1 MTEPGEGI
9 VSWKPLAFDRN
20 DLLTSYQSPPNFG
33 IMIAVPPTVPKLK
46 AKKPQG
52 RLLSRPQEERHLPF
66 RITQR
71 QVSLALMGLALVY
84 AFLSGFHT
92 LFDLDMGWHLATGRY
107 VVQHHAVPS
116 TDILSYTSPGAEWI
130 YPPFAGVFFYGIYSA
145 FGYAGLTWFCALA
158 LMTLVAL
165 LMQGYSRRESI
176 AAAVLAIIAV
186 PTLAVRMAPRPDLFS
201 HLFFAIFLI
210 QLWRFH
216 RSGAGVSG
224 VEAAHDEGATLARRA
239 RHRLW
244 ILPAVMLL
252 WVNVHPGFIAGLGI
266 LFAYLL
272 VEALEFAFPSRETT
286 LLRLRQAWPA
296 LAITLVA
303 TLMNPFGFKIFKSA
317 LGLAGLQPAATSQAG
332 LGPSI
337 RELWA
342 VPISFPS
349 LAQALDWRN
358 PGSSYWWLAVVAV
371 AVVAFAL
378 WRRQL
383 AAALLTAVALY
394 GSIQHVRYQ
403 GLFAITTVVVGS
415 TIVPEALAQPRDGSG
430 KSSAKRVG
438 FLRTLAV
445 IATGALCLVTFVR
458 IADLISSH
466 AQVVADSGTLFGPG
480 ESWWFPERAAA
491 FIRREKLPGNIWQ
504 DYNLGGFTA
513 WRLGPN
519 YGDFIDGR
527 NVDPAVW
534 TELQG
539 FISSPPDSPLWE
551 AESDRRGINIL
562 FSPLVRFNGGSPD
575 PTSLCQSHLWRPVY
589 LDEVSIVLLRNR
601 PENRPW
607 LDRFEVNCSTHQF
620 VPPTQASRREL
631 SNFYANSGI
640 ALLSLNRIDEAVET
654 LLRGEAISPDDPI
667 IHRSLAIIY
676 EARHQNGDA
685 EREYETALSLRKDEV
700 ASWFELGQS
709 YFFHGRFADARPLVS
724 TAAQLTLTPAREYL
738 LLGYIDLALHQP
750 ESSLLDFAKAEEA
763 IRYWQG
769 VQNVDPDFF
778 AQVAEGRAQAYLASG
793 EHQRAIESQQ
803 EAIRRTP
810 ENVSRWQALA
820 SIYDTA
826 GQRELAEQAR
836 QKAQA
841 LSQR

>member
-1 MTEPGEGI
+1 MRG
-9 VSWKPLAFDRN
+9 
-20 DLLTSYQSPPNFG
+20 
-33 IMIAVPPTVPKLK
+33 AVRKLK
-46 AKKPQG
+46 TKEYQGATQSNSQAK
-52 RLLSRPQEERHLPF
+52 RTSPF
-66 RITQR
+66 RLAR
-71 QVSLALMGLALVY
+71 SRKVSAVLMVIALVY
-84 AFLSGFHT
+84 AFVAGFHT
-92 LFDLDMGWHLATGRY
+92 VSDLDMGWHLATGRY

-116 TDILSYTSPGAEWI
+116 TDVLSYTSPGAEWI
-130 YPPFAGVFFYGIYSA
+130 YPPFAGVFFYGIFSA
-145 FGYAGLTWFCALA
+145 FGYSGLTWVCALA
-158 LMTLVAL
+158 LVALVAL
-165 LMQGYSRRESI
+165 LVQGYSTGERI

-201 HLFFAIFLI
+201 HLFFAIFFI

-216 RSGAGVSG
+216 QSS
-224 VEAAHDEGATLARRA
+224 AAVPRFEPEHDEGAIVLRRS

-244 ILPAVMLL
+244 ILPPVMLL
-252 WVNVHPGFIAGLGI
+252 WVNVHPGFVAGLGV

-272 VEALEFAFPSRETT
+272 VEALELASPSRATA
-286 LLRLRQAWPA
+286 LLRLHQAWPA
-296 LAITLVA
+296 LALTLVA
-303 TLMNPFGFKIFKSA
+303 TLMNPFGLKIFKSA
-317 LGLAGLQPAATSQAG
+317 LGLAGLQPTLTNQAG
-332 LGPSI
+332 KGPSI

-342 VPISFPS
+342 VPISLPS
-349 LAQALDWRN
+349 VAGALDWRN
-358 PGSSYWWLAVVAV
+358 PGSSFWWLVVVAV

-383 AAALLTAVALY
+383 AAGLLTTVALY
-394 GSIQHVRYQ
+394 GSVEHVRYQ
-403 GLFAITTVVVGS
+403 GFFAITTVVVGG
-415 TIVPEALAQPRDGSG
+415 TILPKALAKLREG
-430 KSSAKRVG
+430 SAKSWFRRVG
-438 FLRTLAV
+438 FRRTLALT
-445 IATGALCLVTFVR
+445 AAGALCLLAGVR
-458 IADLISSH
+458 IADLLSSRTH
-466 AQVVADSGTLFGPG
+466 VVADSGTLFGAG

-513 WRLGPN
+513 WRLGPD

-551 AESDRRGINIL
+551 KESDRRGINIL

-575 PTSLCQSHLWRPVY
+575 PMSLCHNHLWRPVY

-607 LDRFEVNCSTHQF
+607 IDRLEVNCSTHQF
-620 VPPTQASRREL
+620 APPTQASGREL

-640 ALLSLNRIDEAVET
+640 ALLSLNRVDEAMEA

-676 EARHQNGDA
+676 EARHQNRDA
-685 EREYETALSLRKDEV
+685 ELEYETALSLRKDLPDG
-700 ASWFELGQS
+700 WFELGQS
-709 YFFHGRFADARPLVS
+709 YFFHGRYADARPLVL

-750 ESSLLDFAKAEEA
+750 EPSLLDFSKAEEA
-763 IRYWQG
+763 IRYWQAR
-769 VQNVDPDFF
+769 QNVDPDFF

-793 EHQRAIESQQ
+793 DQQRAIESQQ
-803 EAIRRTP
+803 EAIRLTP
-810 ENVSRWQALA
+810 ENVNRWQALA
-820 SIYDTA
+820 SIYETA
-826 GQRELAEQAR
+826 GQKELAEEAR
-836 QKAQA
+836 QKVQP
-841 LSQR
+841 LSQK